1 MLLPEHYPD
10 STHTCAHNPS
20 FPIFFMLPFY
30 VPLCL
35 QLRARL
41 KKAHPEVDA
50 DTVECVYSSEE
61 QVTEMLPL
69 SKEQKKN
76 PEEFGVVDNFRYALG
91 CTYAHDTGV
100 HLGHASK
107 HRVVCFIRMGI

>member
-1 MLLPEHYPD
+1 MSPTFRYRCLR
-10 STHTCAHNPS
+10 
-20 FPIFFMLPFY
+20 
-30 VPLCL
+30 L

-41 KKAHPEVDA
+41 KKAHPEVEA

-91 CTYAHDTGV
+91 FARAV
-100 HLGHASK
+100 
-107 HRVVCFIRMGI
+107 